1 MVMLPDILEDL
12 NDEEFK
18 KFNWHLKTEVW
29 NNISPIK
36 ENYLSKADRND
47 TVDLM
52 VQTYEITG
60 AVQVMENIL
69 KMICRN
75 DLVKKLSTLRH

>member
-1 MVMLPDILEDL
+1 MLPDILEDL

-18 KFNWHLKTEVW
+18 KFKWHLKTEVW

-47 TVDLM
+47 PVDLM